1 MDKYT
6 YDNIIINPNKEGIE
20 SLIGKEVYFHI
31 NPNLCLDNA
40 NEGSSENS
48 GILEEIN
55 APSAHPFK
63 VRKKSGTVYSY
74 PCIIP
79 KNEVSKP
86 KYVPFKN
93 VKEFVERYTEIVKK
107 TESDSFNGDLFQFG
121 MWVKERGHENDVY
134 CMISEMWN
142 DGVVL
147 GSDQLTTH
155 WAGLLDDYMFLDD
168 TLCGKPK
175 EENND

>member
-1 MDKYT
+1 MSEYT
-6 YDNIIINPNKEGIE
+6 YDNIIINPTKEGIE
-20 SLIGKEVYFHI
+20 SLIGREVYFHI
-31 NPNLCLDNA
+31 NPNLCLANA

-55 APSAHPFK
+55 ALSAHPFK
-63 VRKKSGTVYSY
+63 VRKKSGTAYSY
-74 PCIIP
+74 PCIIL
-79 KNEVSKP
+79 KNEDPKP

-93 VKEFVERYTEIVKK
+93 VEEFVERYNKIVK
-107 TESDSFNGDLFQFG
+107 EAVYGSFNDTLFQFG

-147 GSDQLTTH
+147 GSDQLTTP
-155 WAGLLDDYMFLDD
+155 WAALLDDYMFLDD
-168 TLCGKPK
+168 APCGKL
-175 EENND
+175 EEDKCQ